1 MKLPSLCSAP
11 KGRPREFDCEQA
23 LSQALRIFWQ
33 RGYEGASMAELTSA
47 MGITKPSLY
56 AAFGN
61 KESLFKKALDLY
73 ERDKMA
79 YVGEALAADTCRGV
93 AEHLLRGA
101 VGMTTSTCDPR
112 GCLGVISSVACG
124 AEAESIRDEVT
135 RRRSSSSQAL
145 IDRFVRAAV
154 EGDLNDGIEPDA
166 LARYL
171 MAVLQGLALQAGNGA
186 SRNEL
191 DQLVDTTLAVWPS
204 R

>member
-145 IDRFVRAAV
+145 IDRFVRAAD

-186 SRNEL
+186 SRDEL